1 MKSFAAEVASSPT
14 ADITIYRALVDGDS
28 RALGC
33 LDADTSAGSVEKREW
48 AILDSEVMLTLVP
61 RRERA
66 SVLMSAPPLAGSST
80 LKGQHSKV

>member
-1 MKSFAAEVASSPT
+1 
-14 ADITIYRALVDGDS
+14 
-28 RALGC
+28 
-33 LDADTSAGSVEKREW
+33 VEKLEW